1 MQFSELHLQN
11 INIRSWKLLRDF
23 RLHGS
28 QINPMWTEIG
38 LEMDDEGAIVVRE
51 GFSTDL
57 GTTPRMFWCLC
68 SPTDIAFAAVIH
80 DKMYQ
85 LIDTSSTLDFKSKRL
100 LRKEAD
106 DLFFDALAAQPGWTP
121 HWRIWMC
128 WAAVRI
134 GGWSYV
140 NKPWK

>member
-23 RLHGS
+23 HLHGS
-28 QINPMWTEIG
+28 TVDPTWREIG
-38 LEMDDEGAIVVRE
+38 LDIDDEGAIVVRK
-51 GFSTDL
+51 GFLTDL

-80 DKMYQ
+80 DNMYQ
-85 LIDTSSTLDFKSKRL
+85 LVQNSRFDFKRKRL

-106 DLFFDALAAQPGWTP
+106 DLFFHALGAQPGPTP
-121 HWRIWMC
+121 RWRVWVC

-134 GGWSYV
+134 GGWSYI